1 MKTLYEILGIGR
13 SASSDEIQQA
23 YRKAAQRTHPDKEGG
38 SEADFKEVKHAFEV
52 LHSAERRKQ
61 YDETGASGDSQKET
75 PEADAMKIIQSMLEH
90 YIEKA
95 LGQDP
100 LKFMRKELVRVK
112 AEQQEALRSLAKK
125 LEKTKKLMSHLVAK
139 NKSDTVELL
148 MQVTLNKMNQEV
160 LGRSHVVATCDAAV
174 AMLDP
179 YDYTGPVEVV
189 MGRPRSMGQ
198 ESLMDFIRESMRHSQ
213 SGPEES
219 ESGIFGNE
227 VDRAL
232 LDEFYKQGKGEKSNK
247 AKGTKFSSPHDPR
260 NYR

>member
-1 MKTLYEILGIGR
+1 MKTLYEILGVDA
-13 SASSDEIQQA
+13 SANREDIQQA
-23 YRKAAQRTHPDKEGG
+23 YRKAAQRTHPDREGG

-52 LHSAERRKQ
+52 LHDAERRKQ
-61 YDETGASGDSQKET
+61 YDETGASGDGQKET

-100 LKFMRKELVRVK
+100 LKFMRKELARVK
-112 AEQQEALRSLAKK
+112 AEQQEVLKSLAKK

-139 NKSDTVELL
+139 NKADTVELL
-148 MQVTLNKMNQEV
+148 MQVTLNKMSQEV

-174 AMLDP
+174 LILDP
-179 YDYTGPVEVV
+179 YDYTGPVDAE
-189 MGRPRSMGQ
+189 RPRSMGQ

-213 SGPEES
+213 SGPEGT
-219 ESGIFGNE
+219 ESGIFGSSA
-227 VDRAL
+227 DAAM
-232 LDEFYKQGKGEKSNK
+232 LDEFYKHSSGEKSNK